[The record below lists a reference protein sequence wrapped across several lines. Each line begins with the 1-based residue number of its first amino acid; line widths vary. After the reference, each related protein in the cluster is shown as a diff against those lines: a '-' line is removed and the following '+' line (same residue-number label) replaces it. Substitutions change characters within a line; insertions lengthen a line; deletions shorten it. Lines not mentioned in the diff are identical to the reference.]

1 MILPVVHTRHSPRF
15 EGKIGMRIEQFET
28 PVAFI
33 IFNRP
38 QTTEAVLAETARIR
52 PQKLLVIA
60 DGPRAGHPDDAE
72 RCSAARSIIHRADWD
87 CEVTTDYS
95 ETNLGCKQR
104 VSTGLDWVFS
114 LVEEAIVPEDD
125 CLPHPT
131 FFRFCQELLERY
143 PDDQRVMHISGHNF
157 QLGHRRC
164 AASYYFS
171 RFSHVWGWATWRR
184 ARKYNDVEMKLWP
197 DFRDENRL
205 KDILGDPGAMAYWTR
220 FLQSA
225 YEGKI
230 NTWNIQWLFARWTQ
244 NGLSILPTVNLIS
257 NIGQG
262 TGATH
267 TAGKNWFMRLPTAGL
282 NLPIQHPRFVVQD
295 MVADRF
301 TQQTM
306 FTSTLVERIRGKAR
320 RMLSSR
326 QRTQAGARS

>member
-1 MILPVVHTRHSPRF
+1 MTIERF
-15 EGKIGMRIEQFET
+15 KT

-38 QTTEAVLAETARIR
+38 QTTEAVFAEIARIR
-52 PQKLLVIA
+52 PQRLLVIA
-60 DGPRAGHPDDAE
+60 DGPWAGHPDDAE
-72 RCSAARSIIHRADWD
+72 RCSATRAIINWADWG
-87 CEVTTDYS
+87 CEVITNYS
-95 ETNLGCKQR
+95 DTNLECKQR
-104 VSTGLDWVFS
+104 MSTGLDWVFS
-114 LVEEAIVPEDD
+114 LVEEVIVLEDD

-143 PDDQRVMHISGHNF
+143 HDDQRVMHISGDNF

-184 ARKYNDVEMKLWP
+184 AWKFYDVEMKVWP
-197 DFRDENRL
+197 DFRDENRI
-205 KDILGDPGAMAYWTR
+205 KDVLGDPGAIAYWTR
-220 FLQSA
+220 LLQSA

-230 NTWNIQWLFARWTQ
+230 NTWDIQWLFACWTQ
-244 NGLSILPTVNLIS
+244 NGLSILPNVNLIS
-257 NIGQG
+257 NIGRG

-267 TAGKNWFMRLPTAGL
+267 TAGKNWFMSLPTSGL

-295 MVADRF
+295 TVADRY

-306 FTSTLVERIRGKAR
+306 FTSTLAERIRGKAK
-320 RMLSSR
+320 RMLSATMRHRRGRGYDLS
-326 QRTQAGARS
+326 SLLK